1 MTRTRTSWARGR
13 DDDFRVLGLG
23 FRGLGFRIFLLA
35 FVLLLVSLFTVLP
48 CLSYEHAWYD
58 YDSHCDEPSTGG
70 CCLLASGALLF
81 YFLVQVFKLVFSE
94 EFMGWD
100 VLGRAT
106 TSKDFAES
114 VKEGRKDRKEGRK
127 EGREQ
132 AAPKWKDKMQL
143 KYGACPLAVLHL

>member
-1 MTRTRTSWARGR
+1 
-13 DDDFRVLGLG
+13 
-23 FRGLGFRIFLLA
+23 
-35 FVLLLVSLFTVLP
+35 
-48 CLSYEHAWYD
+48 
-58 YDSHCDEPSTGG
+58 
-70 CCLLASGALLF
+70 
-81 YFLVQVFKLVFSE
+81 
-94 EFMGWD
+94 MGWD